1 MVVNWRLLPSF
12 HVRKRSSYSADLSE
26 PPTYYTLCYVKSMRT
41 AWYPLGM
48 DRALRIAKHF
58 SKPVSKFCAT
68 LSHFSPKIFGIL
80 IICKKV
86 AWKLG
91 SLLQTILLNSHFY
104 MFYIFQV
111 AHTKKSQP
119 RSWVWSHHKHLS
131 YISNCFVLF
140 NLTFLWGLGTFFNFF
155 C

>member
-1 MVVNWRLLPSF
+1 
-12 HVRKRSSYSADLSE
+12 
-26 PPTYYTLCYVKSMRT
+26 
-41 AWYPLGM
+41 M

-104 MFYIFQV
+104 VFYIFQV
-111 AHTKKSQP
+111 AHTKKVNQDLEFDLIISIYRTSQ
-119 RSWVWSHHKHLS
+119 
-131 YISNCFVLF
+131 IVLF
-140 NLTFLWGLGTFFNFF
+140 FLIWRFYEDLEPFSISFVRKYRLIPMRANYVHFWYLSHNVTWDCLLIPVF
-155 C
+155 CTCCEL